1 MSLRVT
7 PRVPS
12 RPASRRARRLAAP
25 LLCAATLALAMAG
38 VGCGRPFRIATAP
51 GFVELDG
58 QSATGYDYRA
68 TSPEG
73 VVMAVKVLED
83 EDRAELGFWTKSI
96 ILQMRDVSGYAH
108 LATVDV
114 TSLDGTPGK
123 RMEFAHDEDGKPYL
137 YWVTVFAAQGKLFI
151 AEAGAPKPLFE
162 RNRASVEWTMK
173 SLKVKCDT
181 LVSPV
186 LASRTC
192 HRW

>member
-1 MSLRVT
+1 MRFPKL
-7 PRVPS
+7 
-12 RPASRRARRLAAP
+12 ASHVHVQVLKP
-25 LLCAATLALAMAG
+25 LLAVPLALALALASA
-38 VGCGRPFRIATAP
+38 GCGRPFRVATAP
-51 GFVELDG
+51 GFVELEG
-58 QSATGYDYRA
+58 QSGTGYDYRA

-83 EDRAELGFWTKSI
+83 EDRADLAFWTRAI
-96 ILQMRDVSGYAH
+96 VLQMRDVSGYAH
-108 LATVDV
+108 LTTVDV

-137 YWVTVFAAQGKLFI
+137 YWVTVFLAQDKLFL
-151 AEAGAPKPLFE
+151 AEVGAPKPLFE
-162 RNRASVEWTMK
+162 RHRASIEWTLK

-181 LVSPV
+181 FVSPV